1 MRLTKKSLRELIISE
16 VNNYLLEDDGPTAAN
31 YQKSIDVYEKV
42 TPALY
47 EIDGFMKDTGFDSED
62 GFYNTSQMII
72 GITALL
78 VDDPKGAKSE
88 DYIRELNSL
97 IKKLKRAHK
106 NLP

>member
-1 MRLTKKSLRELIISE
+1 MKLSRKNLRELIISE
-16 VNNYLLEDDGPTAAN
+16 VNNYLLEDDGPTAEN
-31 YQKSIDVYEKV
+31 YRKSMDVYEKL

-47 EIDGFMKDTGFDSED
+47 EIDEFMKETGLDSED
-62 GFYNTSQMII
+62 GFFNTSQMII

-78 VDDPKGAKSE
+78 VDDPKGEKS
-88 DYIRELNSL
+88 DGYVRELSSL

>member
-1 MRLTKKSLRELIISE
+1 MKLTEKNLRDLIMSE
-16 VNNYLLEDDGPTAAN
+16 VNNYLLEDAGPTAEN

-62 GFYNTSQMII
+62 GFYNTSQLII
-72 GITALL
+72 AITALL
-78 VDDPKGAKSE
+78 VDDPKGAESSG
-88 DYIRELNSL
+88 YLNELSSL

>member
-1 MRLTKKSLRELIISE
+1 MKLSRKNLRELIISE
-16 VNNYLLEDDGPTAAN
+16 VNNYLLEDDDPTAEN

-47 EIDGFMKDTGFDSED
+47 EIDEFIKKAGLDDVSL
-62 GFYNTSQMII
+62 YNAGQMII
-72 GITALL
+72 GITAMLL
-78 VDDPKGAKSE
+78 DDPKGAESS
-88 DYIRELNSL
+88 DYVRELSSL